1 MSEGPAKDAKAGG
14 FRGYIASRPVN
25 GVPYPHRVQ
34 NLVIRDYCQRKGLL
48 YYLSSTEVAVPGSF
62 MMLND
67 VMTQLD
73 GLAGIVIF
81 SQFILPPRR
90 VRRLEIYDRILQA
103 GCQLHAALEDTQLSS
118 ARDISA
124 FDAVLS
130 ITPWLSRTPF
140 QGRFPI
146 TPEALSTWDWI
157 AKNVPAGGR

>member
-1 MSEGPAKDAKAGG
+1 MSEGPAKDAASAG

-48 YYLSSTEVAVPGSF
+48 YYLSATEIAVPGSF

-81 SQFILPPRR
+81 SQFILPPRQA
-90 VRRLEIYDRILQA
+90 RRMEIYDRVLKA
-103 GCQLHAALEDTQLSS
+103 GCQLHAALEDTQLS
-118 ARDISA
+118 APGDIA
-124 FDAVLS
+124 TFDAVLA
-130 ITPWLSRTPF
+130 ITPWLTQTPF
-140 QGRFPI
+140 QGQFPSA
-146 TPEALSTWDWI
+146 PDPLDTWGWI
-157 AKNVPAGGR
+157 AKSAAAGHR